1 MPSFESQATL
11 PQYFL
16 LKARMSAGRSAC
28 LLSERHTLRHGPP
41 QAFPNYAPDAAP
53 PLFGVKDWVVYE
65 SHMNPAVCRGT
76 SLIENCM
83 IDRFFIPVE
92 A

>member
-16 LKARMSAGRSAC
+16 LKARLSASGRSIVAP
-28 LLSERHTLRHGPP
+28 LTGTTSMAAQE
-41 QAFPNYAPDAAP
+41 FPNYAPNAAP
-53 PLFGVKDWVVYE
+53 PLFSVKDWVVYE
-65 SHMNPAVCRGT
+65 SRMNPAVCRGT
-76 SLIENCM
+76 SLRENCM
-83 IDRFFIPVE
+83 IDRFPIPVE